1 MFSPL
6 TYQCI
11 QLILSG
17 IGSDCEN
24 LLLYAR
30 SRVSLLYADPW
41 GQPVLHRLA
50 STVLQNIQ
58 ESHRLVFLRKA
69 TPRHPFDRYTSLNVP
84 RAHCLPNFRVYLRRL
99 FKKKRIF
106 SYGQFARLLFIN
118 CPFLSA
124 LFAIQFRNNRICG
137 IRAVS

>member
-6 TYQCI
+6 TYQYI

-30 SRVSLLYADPW
+30 SRVSPA
-41 GQPVLHRLA
+41 VC
-50 STVLQNIQ
+50 VLQDIQ

-69 TPRHPFDRYTSLNVP
+69 TPRHPVDRYTSLNVP

>member
-6 TYQCI
+6 TYQYI

-99 FKKKRIF
+99 FKKKKNILIWPICEIAF
-106 SYGQFARLLFIN
+106 YQLPVSFGFI
-118 CPFLSA
+118 
-124 LFAIQFRNNRICG
+124 RNP
-137 IRAVS
+137 V